1 MTDNL
6 RSVIVFQLEL
16 DQLDKKL
23 TDFFFCAPISLDAAC
38 PIESNFNLESDYADL
53 SPMKPRKTR
62 KQSKSA
68 DQVGRDLDIIAEIRG
83 QRKPKELTI
92 ETFTPMETSYAQM
105 VKGQSDGEQIAD
117 ISTKDAVTYMSGNPA
132 VQTVTGII
140 HLYRTDYGFDVS
152 DIGPSRMLLM
162 VHVPVDITSH
172 ELIFFIG
179 NYESKLESMK
189 IIRDHNKDQYM
200 VLLKFFEQ
208 EICDKF
214 YHSINGLQFNSL
226 MEEKCQ
232 LAYVG
237 KVEQLHPLEGAG
249 RPLPKLTELP
259 SCAVCLER
267 MDESVRTV
275 LTVLCNHSFHSSCLK
290 KWEDLTCP
298 VCRYTQV
305 PSSEDEQTNRCTVC
319 GSDQDLWICLICGN
333 VGCGRYTSEH
343 AQEHYLETQHN
354 FAMALNDNRVWD
366 YHGDY
371 FVHRLIQNESSR
383 KIIET
388 KDNGEDPKEKAE
400 IELNIQM
407 ECMALLTSQLEK
419 QKQYWEAKLESAK
432 QEMEEKNK
440 KLTEQIETFQA
451 DFVTRNEFGKEKSN
465 FERKIKSTIEKNI
478 KVQKEL
484 DAEREMNK
492 NLLKSKIE
500 MASLI
505 EKQQSEIEDLS
516 SINRDLMIHLEAAQ
530 KINNQ
535 SDSELQ
541 NGSITVGKTKQ
552 NRKSKKRS

>member
-1 MTDNL
+1 
-6 RSVIVFQLEL
+6 
-16 DQLDKKL
+16 
-23 TDFFFCAPISLDAAC
+23 
-38 PIESNFNLESDYADL
+38 
-53 SPMKPRKTR
+53 
-62 KQSKSA
+62 
-68 DQVGRDLDIIAEIRG
+68 
-83 QRKPKELTI
+83 
-92 ETFTPMETSYAQM
+92 
-105 VKGQSDGEQIAD
+105 
-117 ISTKDAVTYMSGNPA
+117 
-132 VQTVTGII
+132 
-140 HLYRTDYGFDVS
+140 
-152 DIGPSRMLLM
+152 
-162 VHVPVDITSH
+162 
-172 ELIFFIG
+172 
-179 NYESKLESMK
+179 
-189 IIRDHNKDQYM
+189 
-200 VLLKFFEQ
+200 
-208 EICDKF
+208 
-214 YHSINGLQFNSL
+214 
-226 MEEKCQ
+226 
-232 LAYVG
+232 
-237 KVEQLHPLEGAG
+237 
-249 RPLPKLTELP
+249 
-259 SCAVCLER
+259 
-267 MDESVRTV
+267 
-275 LTVLCNHSFHSSCLK
+275 
-290 KWEDLTCP
+290 
-298 VCRYTQV
+298 
-305 PSSEDEQTNRCTVC
+305 
-319 GSDQDLWICLICGN
+319 
-333 VGCGRYTSEH
+333 
-343 AQEHYLETQHN
+343 
-354 FAMALNDNRVWD
+354 MALNDNRVWD

>member
-1 MTDNL
+1 
-6 RSVIVFQLEL
+6 
-16 DQLDKKL
+16 
-23 TDFFFCAPISLDAAC
+23 
-38 PIESNFNLESDYADL
+38 
-53 SPMKPRKTR
+53 
-62 KQSKSA
+62 
-68 DQVGRDLDIIAEIRG
+68 
-83 QRKPKELTI
+83 
-92 ETFTPMETSYAQM
+92 
-105 VKGQSDGEQIAD
+105 
-117 ISTKDAVTYMSGNPA
+117 
-132 VQTVTGII
+132 
-140 HLYRTDYGFDVS
+140 
-152 DIGPSRMLLM
+152 
-162 VHVPVDITSH
+162 
-172 ELIFFIG
+172 
-179 NYESKLESMK
+179 
-189 IIRDHNKDQYM
+189 
-200 VLLKFFEQ
+200 
-208 EICDKF
+208 
-214 YHSINGLQFNSL
+214 
-226 MEEKCQ
+226 
-232 LAYVG
+232 
-237 KVEQLHPLEGAG
+237 
-249 RPLPKLTELP
+249 
-259 SCAVCLER
+259 
-267 MDESVRTV
+267 
-275 LTVLCNHSFHSSCLK
+275 
-290 KWEDLTCP
+290 
-298 VCRYTQV
+298 
-305 PSSEDEQTNRCTVC
+305 
-319 GSDQDLWICLICGN
+319 
-333 VGCGRYTSEH
+333 
-343 AQEHYLETQHN
+343 
-354 FAMALNDNRVWD
+354 MALNDNRVWD

-371 FVHRLIQNESSR
+371 FVHRLIQNETSR

-440 KLTEQIETFQA
+440 KLTEQIETFQS

-500 MASLI
+500 MASII